1 MRLEIDAR
9 ARRILRLLPRANIYS
24 ALELLLLLVLATQ
37 AARLMWTVVTPVGPL
52 GNWRVVQPGPSGS
65 AGEMLHG
72 FDPFFRLE
80 ATTPSAQNSVVTALS
95 LVLFGTRIDEAMGR
109 GSAIIA
115 TPDGVQNSYS
125 VGAEVMPGVTLKSVA
140 FDHVTLTRG
149 GVDEDLFLDQS
160 NGAVPVTVP
169 SASESSAALAGAS
182 PGMLSA
188 TPASAPGGAP
198 LTLARLQSEIGFIPR
213 IDGGKVTGLV
223 VRPQGSGAVFK
234 QTGFKEGDIV
244 TQLGGRPIRGQS
256 DVAQLASDFAKGGT
270 LSIMVERG
278 AEQLPLAVTLAGQ

>member
-24 ALELLLLLVLATQ
+24 ALELLLLAVLAIQ
-37 AARLMWTVVTPVGPL
+37 GARLVWTLVTPVGPL
-52 GNWRVVQPGPSGS
+52 GDWRVTQPGTSGS
-65 AGEMLHG
+65 AGDMLHG

-80 ATTPSAQNSVVTALS
+80 ASAPPAQNSVVTALS
-95 LVLFGTRIDEAMGR
+95 LVLFGTRIDEAMGK

-125 VGAEVMPGVTLKSVA
+125 VGSEIMPGVTLKSVS

-149 GVDEDLFLDQS
+149 GVDEDLFIDQS
-160 NGAVPVTVP
+160 NGATPVTVP
-169 SASESSAALAGAS
+169 PTNGSSDAL
-182 PGMLSA
+182 
-188 TPASAPGGAP
+188 ASAPPAVTSGPP
-198 LTLARLQSEIGFIPR
+198 LTLTRLRSEIGFIPR

-223 VRPQGSGAVFK
+223 VRPQGSGAVFR

-244 TQLGGRPIRGQS
+244 TQLAGRPIRGQG
-256 DVAQLASDFAKGGT
+256 DLEQLASDYAKGGT